1 MGRRHFLQPYLDLMQ
16 SFDAPARLYEH
27 HGGLREP
34 NIKSPGAVVFTHI
47 AGLKTRAPFALAH
60 ALCHVLDILCV
71 CFRVYMLG
79 SWRRRGCNWGET
91 THSIASR
98 AIGTRVPFTAPA
110 KSSCTPRCVPR
121 TGFARLS
128 ASCLAAISSRSC
140 TCVGS
145 TCLLK
150 ARSAQRLPRSTE
162 VQAET
167 AAQISGCRGRF

>member
-71 CFRVYMLG
+71 CFRWYTCWDRWLQLG
-79 SWRRRGCNWGET
+79 RDNSQ
-91 THSIASR
+91 H
-98 AIGTRVPFTAPA
+98 RVARHRDTCSVHRPCQELLHTSVHTPHRLREAFCELSGSDQFPQLYVCRQHVPVEGQVSTAP
-110 KSSCTPRCVPR
+110 P
-121 TGFARLS
+121 
-128 ASCLAAISSRSC
+128 AIH
-140 TCVGS
+140 
-145 TCLLK
+145 
-150 ARSAQRLPRSTE
+150 
-162 VQAET
+162 
-167 AAQISGCRGRF
+167 